1 VLWSLGEIIFHKNGI
16 DFLSYHSSIFHFSI
30 YSVDLE
36 SNSLC
41 MEKVV
46 GTTLKDIL
54 WKIEQGQILVT
65 FIFLRRFFSVNF
77 LL

>member
-1 VLWSLGEIIFHKNGI
+1 VLWSLGKFIFHKNGF
-16 DFLSYHSSIFHFSI
+16 DFLSYHTSIFHLSI

-54 WKIEQGQILVT
+54 WKVEQGQILVT
-65 FIFLRRFFSVNF
+65 FIFLRCLFFC
-77 LL
+77 